1 MYSKPQAH
9 IGNHARTS
17 INTSD
22 EPRIF
27 TRRIMCLQ
35 YIHAVDS
42 AVLPTVSCCTAI
54 QDHSRNPNA
63 SECKLSELA
72 CLPQQLFSPTTRIG
86 VGRMLVTLVY
96 IVTILAC
103 CETYTFTLA
112 EDGGFH
118 SGASIPLL
126 PHVIKTRH
134 PHQQTRPARESLRLR
149 RVRASRIRRSWAGI
163 QNIVCLGHFRR
174 SFRWVHR
181 VSHQSRRQRC
191 P

>member
-1 MYSKPQAH
+1 M
-9 IGNHARTS
+9 
-17 INTSD
+17 
-22 EPRIF
+22 
-27 TRRIMCLQ
+27 L
-35 YIHAVDS
+35 
-42 AVLPTVSCCTAI
+42 AVLAMWTVRFYLLSVAVQLYRITQETRMQA
-54 QDHSRNPNA
+54 NA
-63 SECKLSELA
+63 SYLNSPA
-72 CLPQQLFSPTTRIG
+72 CLSNYLVERPAFG

>member
-1 MYSKPQAH
+1 MHEQAS
-9 IGNHARTS
+9 IRLMNHVSSREGSCACSIFALRTVQFYLLS
-17 INTSD
+17 VAVQLY
-22 EPRIF
+22 RITQG
-27 TRRIMCLQ
+27 TRMQ
-35 YIHAVDS
+35 AN
-42 AVLPTVSCCTAI
+42 VSYLN
-54 QDHSRNPNA
+54 SP
-63 SECKLSELA
+63 A
-72 CLPQQLFSPTTRIG
+72 CLSNYL
-86 VGRMLVTLVY
+86 VGRPALGSGECLSLSFTSSQ
-96 IVTILAC
+96 ILAC
-103 CETYTFTLA
+103 CETQTFTLA

-163 QNIVCLGHFRR
+163 QNIACLGHFRR